1 MKTLK
6 PSELILNA
14 DGSIYHVKLL
24 PEQLAHKIIL
34 VGDPQRVPVV
44 SKYFDN
50 IEFAGQ
56 NREIVTHTGYFN
68 NQRLTVMSTG
78 MGPDNIDI
86 VMNELDAL
94 VNIDLK
100 HRVLK
105 QEHTSLEIIRLGT
118 SGSLQ
123 ADIPVDSFAMGTHGL
138 GMDGLLHFYR
148 HGVVDESEISEA
160 FVEHTLW
167 PEVFS
172 RPYVVKGSWSLAER
186 VGEGLHHGITIT
198 APGFYGPQG
207 RALRLLPAFPHLNER
222 ISSFRHGMHRI
233 INFEM
238 ETSALYALGKLMGHE
253 TLTVCTVLANRVNDT
268 YSKDP
273 KKTITRLIELLLDR
287 FTS

>member
-24 PEQLAHKIIL
+24 PEQLAHKVIL
-34 VGDPQRVPVV
+34 VGDPQRVPVI
-44 SKYFDN
+44 SKYFDK
-50 IEFAGQ
+50 IEFRGE
-56 NREIVTHTGYFN
+56 NREIVTHTGYLGRH
-68 NQRLTVMSTG
+68 RLTVMSTG

-100 HRVLK
+100 NRVVRP
-105 QEHTSLEIIRLGT
+105 EHKSLEIVRLGT

-148 HGVVDESEISEA
+148 HGAIDETEICKA
-160 FVEHTLW
+160 FTEHTSW
-167 PEVFS
+167 PPTFAK
-172 RPYVVKGSWSLAER
+172 PYVVKGSESLAR
-186 VGEGLHHGITIT
+186 KVGEGLYHGITIT
-198 APGFYGPQG
+198 AQGFYGPQG
-207 RALRLLPAFPHLNER
+207 RALRLAPAYPGLNAK
-222 ISSFRHGMHRI
+222 ISSFRYGQHRI

-253 TLTVCTVLANRVNDT
+253 TLTVCTILANRINDT

-273 KKTITRLIELLLDR
+273 KKTITGLIELLLER
-287 FTS
+287 LIS